1 MSIFANVSGG
11 TSILADVCGETVSE
25 DTMSRYDDRNNDL
38 DAPNGEMGS
47 EVM

>member
-11 TSILADVCGETVSE
+11 TSILADVYGGTVSE
-25 DTMSRYDDRNNDL
+25 DTISRYDDRNSDL
-38 DAPNGEMGS
+38 DAPNGEMES